1 MFPTWL
7 NLLSKLSLTLGLAS
21 AAWLALDVRR
31 RPPKMKIMAFVWPL
45 TGLFGGPA
53 LLAFY
58 RRYGRASTP
67 QGQRAHAQKTT
78 TETPFGVAVAK
89 GALHCGAGC
98 ALGDI
103 VAESTAFVAPALL
116 LPFGYPWA
124 TSERIFAVW
133 GYDFVLAF
141 ALGIVFQYHAIV
153 PMRKLGFWPGLW
165 AALKAD
171 TLSLT
176 AWQVGMYGFM
186 GWAHFWLFKSVLGV
200 TLTADRPEFWFMMQL
215 AMGAGFA
222 TAYPMNW
229 WLIRRGIKE
238 RM

>member
-7 NLLSKLSLTLGLAS
+7 TVLSWLSLALGLAS
-21 AAWLALDVRR
+21 ASWLAFDVLHH
-31 RPPKMKIMAFVWPL
+31 PPRMKVMAFVWPL
-45 TGLFGGPA
+45 TGLFGGLF
-53 LLAFY
+53 LLFFY
-58 RRYGRASTP
+58 VRYARAAPKDAKQSD
-67 QGQRAHAQKTT
+67 GLDHDAH
-78 TETPFGVAVAK
+78 TPFPIAVAK

-98 ALGDI
+98 SLGDI
-103 VAESTAFVAPALL
+103 IAESSAFVAPVLL

-133 GYDFVLAF
+133 GYDFLLAF
-141 ALGIVFQYHAIV
+141 ALGIVFQYFAIA
-153 PMRKLGFWPGLW
+153 PMRHLSLLPGLW

-171 TLSLT
+171 ALSLT

-186 GWAHFWLFKSVLGV
+186 GIAHFWLFKSVLGV
-200 TLTADRPEFWFMMQL
+200 DLTANRPEFWLMMQL
-215 AMGAGFA
+215 AMMAGFA